1 MKTKSFILT
10 VFIILNSCSTFWGQS
25 ANCSDFSVTEINADS
40 LNSNEYQVSIQF
52 SAAESVFINYPYVA
66 AVLDCNG
73 DTVATGDIFVF
84 GQVGQS
90 TLAYPITISGSL
102 DCEPLTIAFVYG
114 DENLNNDTCLL
125 AFGEST
131 ASTQL
136 FQGTN
141 NFSIYP
147 NPAVDQVYIQTNLS
161 QVGNSF
167 FVYDF
172 TGKLM
177 FTGELTSERTTVDMS
192 SFSNGMY
199 LIKIGDNLGDVFKVV
214 KEY

>member
-1 MKTKSFILT
+1 MKTKTFILA

-25 ANCSDFSVTEINADS
+25 ANCADFSVIEVNPDT
-40 LNSNEYQVSIQF
+40 LNPSEYSVSIQF
-52 SAAESVFINYPYVA
+52 NASSSVFVNYPYIA

-90 TLAYPITISGSL
+90 SLAYPVTVSGSL
-102 DCEPLTIAFVYG
+102 ACEPLTIAFVYG

-131 ASTQL
+131 ASAQL
-136 FQGTN
+136 SQRSDN
-141 NFSIYP
+141 VSIYP
-147 NPAVDQVYIQTNLS
+147 NPAVDQVHIQTKLS
-161 QVGNSF
+161 QVGSSF

-177 FTGELTSERTTVDMS
+177 LTGKLMSESTSVDIS
-192 SFSNGMY
+192 NFSTGMY
-199 LIKIGDNLGDVFKVV
+199 LIKIGDNLGDVYKLV
-214 KEY
+214 KE

>member
-1 MKTKSFILT
+1 MKAKSIILS
-10 VFIILNSCSTFWGQS
+10 VFIVVNYCSTLLGQS
-25 ANCSDFSVTEINADS
+25 ASCSDFSVVGVNQDT
-40 LNSNEYQVSIQF
+40 LNPNEYQVSIQF
-52 SAAESVFINYPYVA
+52 DAASSVFINYPYVA

-73 DTVATGDIFVF
+73 DSVATGDIFVF

-90 TLAYPITISGSL
+90 TLAYPITVSGSL
-102 DCEPLTIAFVYG
+102 ACEPLTVVFVYG
-114 DENLNNDTCLL
+114 DENLNNDTCLF

-136 FQGTN
+136 SQRLDK
-141 NFSIYP
+141 FSVYP
-147 NPAVDQVYIQTNLS
+147 NPVADQVQIKTNLG

-177 FTGELTSERTTVDMS
+177 FTGALMADNTTVDMS
-192 SFSNGMY
+192 KFSNGMY
-199 LIKIGDNLGDVFKVV
+199 LIKIGNDVGDAFKVV
-214 KEY
+214 KE

>member
-1 MKTKSFILT
+1 M
-10 VFIILNSCSTFWGQS
+10 FIILNSCSTFWGQS
-25 ANCSDFSVTEINADS
+25 ANCADFSVTEISADS
-40 LNSNEYQVSIQF
+40 LNPSEYSVSIQF
-52 SAAESVFINYPYVA
+52 NAAESVFINYPFVA

-102 DCEPLTIAFVYG
+102 ACEPLTVVLLYG

-125 AFGEST
+125 AFGENT
-131 ASTQL
+131 ASAQL
-136 FQGTN
+136 SQRSDK
-141 NFSIYP
+141 FSIYP
-147 NPAVDQVYIQTNLS
+147 NPAVDQVQIQTNLS

-177 FTGELTSERTTVDMS
+177 FTGELMFENTTVDMS

-199 LIKIGDNLGDVFKVV
+199 LIKIGNNLGNVFKVV
-214 KEY
+214 KE

>member
-1 MKTKSFILT
+1 MKTKTFILT

-25 ANCSDFSVTEINADS
+25 ANCVDFSVIGVNQDT
-40 LNSNEYQVSIQF
+40 LNPNEYFVSIQF
-52 SAAESVFINYPYVA
+52 NAASSIFINYPYVA

-73 DTVATGDIFVF
+73 DSVATGGIFVF

-90 TLAYPITISGSL
+90 TLAYPVTVSGSL
-102 DCEPLTIAFVYG
+102 ACEPFTVVFVYG

-131 ASTQL
+131 ASVQL
-136 FQGTN
+136 SQQTV

-147 NPAVDQVYIQTNLS
+147 NPAIDQVHIHTNLS

-177 FTGELTSERTTVDMS
+177 LTGELIAESTSVDIS
-192 SFSNGMY
+192 NFSNGMY
-199 LIKIGDNLGDVFKVV
+199 LIKIGNDVGDVFKVV
-214 KEY
+214 KE

>member
-1 MKTKSFILT
+1 MKNKSFILT
-10 VFIILNSCSTFWGQS
+10 VFIILNSCSTFWGQL
-25 ANCSDFSVTEINADS
+25 ANCSDFSVIEVNPDT
-40 LNSNEYQVSIQF
+40 LNPNEYSVSIQF
-52 SAAESVFINYPYVA
+52 NAAESVFINYPFVA

-90 TLAYPITISGSL
+90 TLAYPITMSGSL
-102 DCEPLTIAFVYG
+102 ACEPLTIAFVYG

-125 AFGEST
+125 VFGENT
-131 ASTQL
+131 ASAQL
-136 FQGTN
+136 SQRLDKI
-141 NFSIYP
+141 SIYP
-147 NPAVDQVYIQTNLS
+147 NPAVDQVQIQTKLS

-177 FTGELTSERTTVDMS
+177 LTGKLMSESTSVDMS
-192 SFSNGMY
+192 SFSKGMY
-199 LIKIGDNLGDVFKVV
+199 LIKIGNNLGNVFKVV
-214 KEY
+214 KE